1 MEPSTMTLII
11 TVIGA
16 VLGSSV
22 ISAIVTGLFM
32 RGKVKADVGKTN
44 ADAGKTNA
52 DAEKTAADSLLVLQK
67 FWHDEFKR
75 LSDRVTE
82 LENEVLGRD
91 MKIAELKAE
100 FNAQIIIL
108 EKQVEER
115 DAKIE
120 ALTARIRQ
128 LENLIRKYGVDP
140 EGC

>member
-1 MEPSTMTLII
+1 MTLII